1 MVQSSLSLPMIL
13 FVYVLLVVLA
23 LAITSVRARKLAVL
37 VAVLAA
43 NAIAMILLFAA
54 FKSDDAKVAIERVP
68 GGVAAVVWQ
77 DNSHEPDLIVSG
89 LSRQSYPLH
98 ERVFQPMLRR
108 HGVTCLSR
116 LIVLGADY
124 DALKDV
130 LQLSAELQ
138 VDTLFAG
145 RDLQASIEDILRHA
159 GDSIVPTPALY
170 FGNHSLPPDQE
181 GYFLSENLVTWR
193 RGGVRIDFI
202 DRPSLESLAGSML
215 TPGSTL
221 VIGRQWRPVA
231 DDWIRLR
238 QAGYEKIIC
247 ANVEQ
252 PDETAWPDAELNFD
266 ALPDFVHDLS
276 RNGPVA
282 FNPAR

>member
-1 MVQSSLSLPMIL
+1 
-13 FVYVLLVVLA
+13 
-23 LAITSVRARKLAVL
+23 
-37 VAVLAA
+37 
-43 NAIAMILLFAA
+43 
-54 FKSDDAKVAIERVP
+54 
-68 GGVAAVVWQ
+68 
-77 DNSHEPDLIVSG
+77 
-89 LSRQSYPLH
+89 
-98 ERVFQPMLRR
+98 MLRR

-181 GYFLSENLVTWR
+181 GYFLSENLVTWH

-215 TPGSTL
+215 TPGSML